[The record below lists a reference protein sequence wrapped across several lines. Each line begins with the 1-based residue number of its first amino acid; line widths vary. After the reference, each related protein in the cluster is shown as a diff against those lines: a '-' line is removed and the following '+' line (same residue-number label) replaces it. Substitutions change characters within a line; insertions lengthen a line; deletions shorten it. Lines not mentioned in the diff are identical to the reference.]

1 MLLLVVVSVFRL
13 VRSRPSCR
21 CRRDRD
27 AAKILPEPYLIAT
40 ISIDNIGWV
49 RFALASFV
57 CAHEFLVDRRCD
69 KITVDP
75 EDRRTVKFA
84 HDPEDRNAE
93 IRYHDDVNHYFD
105 SVRE

>member
-1 MLLLVVVSVFRL
+1 MVVSVFRL
-13 VRSRPSCR
+13 VRSRPSCP

-49 RFALASFV
+49 RFALSSFV

-69 KITVDP
+69 KIT
-75 EDRRTVKFA
+75 A
-84 HDPEDRNAE
+84 DPEDRN
-93 IRYHDDVNHYFD
+93 RQDLLPRCDKYLDHDYFLD
-105 SVRE
+105 EP